1 LAKQTIPSA
10 GLWSSIAAILNGNFS
25 QPSFGVYDYNDAA
38 TAITPI
44 VFAPDVWVDLTND
57 GLGDATNKIYAHP
70 DIPDVWD
77 TVSNSFDFK
86 DLELGDTLD
95 IRLDVDVT
103 TTAQNQVVDIALF
116 VNSGGAGEYVIP
128 FIVEAP
134 YKSSGAR
141 EVIRW
146 NGMYMGDANTKDNP
160 AKFMI
165 RSDSGGSVVVNGW
178 YCRVS
183 KRV

>member
-1 LAKQTIPSA
+1 MAKTE
-10 GLWSSIAAILNGNFS
+10 
-25 QPSFGVYDYNDAA
+25 AA
-38 TAITPI
+38 TSASPI
-44 VFAPDVWVDLTND
+44 ALAPDEWVNLTND
-57 GLGDATNKIYAHP
+57 ELGPSTNKAYAHP

-77 TVSNSFDFK
+77 STLNEFDFSN
-86 DLELGDTLD
+86 LELGDTVD
-95 IRLDVDVT
+95 IRLDIDVT
-103 TTAQNQVVDIALF
+103 TTAQNQIVDVSLF
-116 VNSGGAGEYVIP
+116 VAPGTAGEYVIP

-134 YKSSGAR
+134 YKSSGTR

-146 NGMYMGDANTKDNP
+146 NGLYMGDANTRDNP

-165 RSDSGGSVVVNGW
+165 RSPSAGSVVVNGW